1 MKKLTFFV
9 TLLALCISSAAQNY
23 KDYLSENPDRIAAI
37 HHCYEYTPT
46 AKTPAPKGYK
56 AFYISH
62 YGRHG
67 SRYHSKESYLTTPI
81 DDLAKLEKAGVL
93 NTKGQNL
100 LDELRDILAA
110 SKGMEGM
117 LTPKGA
123 SEQKGIGERMQAN
136 FPEVFKGRKEVLAV
150 SSYVP
155 RCLMS
160 MTSFCE
166 GLSQKA
172 EDIDISYRTGQKYY
186 EYLCHEN
193 DNKPYRKIADEI
205 LMDLSKKVSDP
216 EAFFKTICNDPAKVA
231 AYISDSYTLVSNIYR
246 AGSICKGID
255 SPHDIFKYFT
265 HDELLAQWILK
276 NDHFY
281 CQYGNSPE
289 AVKSVSERAYPIVQD
304 IITKAD
310 EAIQNGRAADLR
322 FGHDVWLVPLVSY
335 MGLADFAPNVDPST
349 AHEHWNIT
357 RASQFASNLQ
367 MVFYRNKSGDVLV
380 KFLYNEQET
389 SLCGLES
396 IEGPYYRWSDV
407 KRFLSERDPLAQGF
421 TNPPQST
428 KPMVWWHWMNG
439 NITQEGIRKDIEWMH
454 RIGIGG
460 FHVFDAGINTPKIV
474 DKRLDYM
481 SEDWKKAFRGAIEL
495 ADSLGMEVV
504 VPSSPGW
511 SSTGGPWV
519 EPKDAMKKIVWREVN
534 IKGGKKIR
542 MELPEPFTVSGKF
555 QNIPVLPEHSHASG
569 AIAEKYYTDVAVIAV
584 RRPAADK
591 TLAEL
596 GAKVTSSG
604 GTFTLEQLTNG
615 DLTDYGKLP
624 AHKSG
629 YAWIQYEFPK
639 AQTIKALSVVNEN
652 PRRRGHSVPAY
663 CLDSL
668 QVSDDGVNFR
678 TVFGITVGDAL
689 RQTISFEGITARY
702 FRLKHKNP
710 KAYFHYSMGTPDP
723 DPEYSQIAEF
733 VIYPQS
739 RINHAEEK
747 AGYAAGHDL
756 DLYPT
761 LHATDAD
768 ASIEVIDLT
777 AHVEDG
783 ILKWDAPAGDWTIYR
798 FGASLTGKKNHP
810 ASPEATG
817 LEVDKIN
824 PEAWK
829 RYFRNYLDM
838 YKDASGGM
846 LGQRGI
852 QYVLTDSY
860 EAGHV
865 NWSPLL
871 FEEFT
876 ERRGYSPVPF
886 LPALTGTIVYD
897 TEQSEQFLL
906 DWRKTIG
913 ELFEENYA
921 NLTDLVRDEYG
932 MKGCFIESHENGRC
946 FIADGMSIKKS
957 ASYPMSAIWVPGKV
971 GTPDRIPEGKAD
983 IRESASVAHI
993 YGQNVVAA
1001 ESLTSIGY
1009 AQQAFSYCPENLKP
1023 TADIE
1028 LAQGLNKFVIHESAH
1043 QPLDSHK
1050 PGLSLGVY
1058 GQWFTRHETWAEQA
1072 GEWMKYLA
1080 RSCFMLQQGKSV
1092 ADILWYYGEDNNITG
1107 LYSHSFPDI
1116 PSGYNF
1122 DFASPEVLMK
1132 EITVKN
1138 GKLCTKT
1145 GMEYSVL
1152 VLDPNA
1158 SKMSPQIAE
1167 KIEYIKSCGIPVCT
1181 HIGAEIADR
1190 LQQNGV
1196 SPDWTYS
1203 GTDTLNFVHRSLP
1216 DAEIYWVNSAKNERK
1231 KADVSF
1237 RVSGLKPYLWHPVS
1251 GEMKE
1256 VGYSFADGRT
1266 ILSLEFEPYDA
1277 YFIVFKGKTETA
1289 EFKTAD
1295 VQASL
1300 LEEITGGWDVTFEDK
1315 FGQKK
1320 EVALGSLTPWNQHED
1335 RWIKHFSGTATYR
1348 KEINIPDHSGRLVLD
1363 MGTVGNIAE
1372 VSVNG
1377 KKVATLW
1384 KAPFHVDITDFVEA
1398 GTAELEIKVTNLWV
1412 NRLIGDSDATA
1423 ESAGSYTSTSFFKPE
1438 DQLLPS
1444 GLLENIKLINK
1455 LTVK

>member
-1 MKKLTFFV
+1 MLLI
-9 TLLALCISSAAQNY
+9 TLLALCINAAAQGY
-23 KDYLSENPDRIAAI
+23 RDYLEENPDRLAAI
-37 HHCYEYTPT
+37 HHCYEYIH
-46 AKTPAPKGYK
+46 KDQTPAPKGYK

-81 DDLAKLEKAGVL
+81 DCLEKIEEAGLL
-93 NTKGQNL
+93 NPDGLSL
-100 LDELRDILAA
+100 LNELRGILAA

-123 SEQKGIGERMQAN
+123 SELKGIGERMQAN
-136 FPEVFKGRKEVLAV
+136 FPEVFKGEKKVLAV

-172 EDIDISYRTGQKYY
+172 ENIEISYRTGQKYY
-186 EYLCHEN
+186 DYLCHEN
-193 DNKPYRKIADEI
+193 DNKPYRRQADEM
-205 LMDLSKKVSDP
+205 LRELSKTVSDP
-216 EAFFKTICNDPAKVA
+216 EAFIKSICINPAKA
-231 AYISDSYTLVSNIYR
+231 ATLIHDPYSLVSNIYR
-246 AGSICKGID
+246 AGSICKALE
-255 SPHDIFKYFT
+255 SPHDIFKYFSK
-265 HDELLAQWILK
+265 DELVAQWILK
-276 NDHFY
+276 NNHFY
-281 CQYGNSPE
+281 YQYGNSAE
-289 AVKSVSERAYPIVQD
+289 SAKSVSERAYPIVQD

-310 EAIQNGRAADLR
+310 EAIKNGRAADLR
-322 FGHDVWLVPLVSY
+322 FGHDVWLVPLASY
-335 MGLADFAPNVDPST
+335 IGLSEFSPRVTPSA
-349 AHEHWNIT
+349 AHEHWNLT
-357 RASQFASNLQ
+357 RSSQFASNLQ
-367 MVFYRNKSGDVLV
+367 MIFYRNKGGEVLV
-380 KFLYNEQET
+380 KFMYNEQET
-389 SLCGLES
+389 SLNGLES
-396 IEGPYYRWSDV
+396 IYGPYYRWEDV
-407 KRFLSERDPLAQGF
+407 KTFLAERDPLAQGF
-421 TNPPQST
+421 KNPPQSAR
-428 KPMVWWHWMNG
+428 PLVWWHWMNG
-439 NITQEGIRKDIEWMH
+439 NITEAGLRKDIEWMH
-454 RIGIGG
+454 RIGVGG

-474 DKRLDYM
+474 DERLDYM
-481 SEDWKKAFRGAIEL
+481 SEGWKKVFRGAIEL
-495 ADSLGMEVV
+495 ADSLGMEVTI
-504 VPSSPGW
+504 PSSPGW

-519 EPKDAMKKIVWREVN
+519 KPEDAMKKIVWREMN
-534 IKGGKKIR
+534 IKGGRKIDIK
-542 MELPEPFTVSGKF
+542 LPEPYTISGKF
-555 QNIPVLPEHSHASG
+555 QNIPVLAEHSHASG
-569 AIAEKYYTDVAVIAV
+569 AISEKYYTDVAVIAI

-615 DLTDYGKLP
+615 DLTDYGQLP
-624 AHKSG
+624 AHTSG
-629 YAWIQYEFPK
+629 YAWIQYKFPEP
-639 AQTIKALSVVNEN
+639 QTIRSLSVVNEN

-678 TVFGITVGDAL
+678 TVFGIPVGDAL
-689 RQTISFEGITARY
+689 RQTISFEGISARY

-710 KAYFHYSMGTPDP
+710 KAYYHYSMGTPDP
-723 DPEYSQIAEF
+723 DPEFSRIAEF
-733 VIYPQS
+733 AIYPQT

-747 AGYAAGHDL
+747 AAYAAGHDL

-761 LHATDAD
+761 LHSTAAD
-768 ASIEVIDLT
+768 ASPEVIDLT
-777 AHVEDG
+777 DSVKDG
-783 ILKWDAPAGDWTIYR
+783 ILKWDAPAGEWTIYR

-838 YKDASGGM
+838 YKEAAGGL
-846 LGQRGI
+846 LGERGI

-865 NWSPLL
+865 NWSPRL
-871 FEEFT
+871 FKEFT
-876 ERRGYSPVPF
+876 DRRGYSPIPF
-886 LPALTGTIVYD
+886 LPTLTGAIVYD
-897 TEQSEQFLL
+897 TAKSEQFLL

-921 NLTDLVRDEYG
+921 NLTELVRDEYG

-946 FIADGMSIKKS
+946 FVADGMSIKKT

-993 YGQNVVAA
+993 YGQNVAAA

-1023 TADIE
+1023 TVDIE
-1028 LAQGLNKFVIHESAH
+1028 LAHGLNKFVIHESAH

-1080 RSCFMLQQGKSV
+1080 RSSFMLQQGKAV

-1116 PSGYNF
+1116 PNGYNF
-1122 DFASPEVLMK
+1122 DFANPEVLLK
-1132 EITVKN
+1132 EISVKD

-1145 GMEYSVL
+1145 GMQYSVL

-1167 KIEYIKSCGIPVCT
+1167 KIEYFKSCGIPVCE
-1181 HIGAEIADR
+1181 HIGTDIAGR
-1190 LQQNGV
+1190 LQQKGIA
-1196 SPDWTYS
+1196 PDWTYS

-1216 DAEIYWVNSAKNERK
+1216 DAEIYWINSPMNERR
-1231 KADVSF
+1231 KADVSL

-1251 GEMKE
+1251 GKMEE
-1256 VGYSFADGRT
+1256 ISYHIVEGRT
-1266 ILSLEFEPYDA
+1266 ALSLEFEPYDA
-1277 YFIVFKGKTETA
+1277 YFIVFKGRTETP
-1289 EFKTAD
+1289 EFQTAT
-1295 VQASL
+1295 VQARL
-1300 LEEITGGWDVTFEDK
+1300 LAEITGEWNVTFEDK
-1315 FGQKK
+1315 FGQKQETVFDDLISWSQHK
-1320 EVALGSLTPWNQHED
+1320 ED
-1335 RWIKHFSGTATYR
+1335 WIKHFSGTATY
-1348 KEINIPDHSGRLVLD
+1348 KKTINVPKHSGRLILD
-1363 MGTVGNIAE
+1363 LGSVKNIAE
-1372 VSVNG
+1372 VYING
-1377 KKVATLW
+1377 EKVTTLW
-1384 KAPFHVDITDFVEA
+1384 KTPFHADITDFVNA
-1398 GTAELEIKVTNLWV
+1398 GTAELEIRVTNLWV
-1412 NRLIGDSDATA
+1412 NRLIGDSDPKVQNM
-1423 ESAGSYTSTSFFKPE
+1423 GSYTSTSFFKPE
-1438 DQLLPS
+1438 DALLPS
-1444 GLLENIKLINK
+1444 GLLESIKIIELQ
-1455 LTVK
+1455 